1 VLRAA
6 ASAYRPFPPV
16 VLSQLYSR
24 YESEIKSA
32 DESTT
37 VDDEDEALSS
47 DEDSDG
53 GDEESKM

>member
-1 VLRAA
+1 MLIQLWCA
-6 ASAYRPFPPV
+6 
-16 VLSQLYSR
+16 QLYSR

-37 VDDEDEALSS
+37 VDDEDEVLSS
-47 DEDSDG
+47 DSDSDG